1 MKIEYQVETPVAF
14 LVFKRPD
21 TTAQVFAEISKVKPK
36 KLLIVADG
44 PNPNRQGES
53 ERCAAVRSIVER
65 VDWDCEVLKN
75 YSEMNLGC
83 KRRISSGLD
92 WVFGTVDRAIVLED
106 DVVPHPTFFRFCDE
120 LLEKYADDER
130 IGAICGTNMQNGIKR
145 GRFSY
150 YFSRYNHVWGW
161 ASWARA
167 WKFYDVDMLLWPM
180 IREEGYLRSLV
191 PEAQALDYW
200 AKNFHAVYE
209 GRIDTWDYQWI
220 FACWA
225 NNMLA
230 VLPQVNLASNIGFSL
245 DATHTDDPFSRD
257 AKRPTECMT
266 WPLIHPDFVMRNEL
280 ADAYTDSKH
289 YHTSPHWTLS
299 RIRRLALLI
308 RHGQFRVMFRKIG
321 GHMRNVTRGQYI

>member
-1 MKIEYQVETPVAF
+1 MKIEYQTETPVAF

-21 TTAQVFAEISKVKPK
+21 TTARVFAEIAKVKPK

-44 PNPNRQGES
+44 PNPNRHGES

-75 YSEMNLGC
+75 YSDANLGC
-83 KRRISSGLD
+83 KRRVSSGLD
-92 WVFGTVDRAIVLED
+92 WVFGSVDRAMVLED

-130 IGAICGTNMQNGIKR
+130 VGTICGTNMQDGIKR
-145 GRFSY
+145 GQFSY

-167 WKFYDVDMLLWPM
+167 WKFYDVSLRLWPV
-180 IREEGYLRSLV
+180 IREEGYLSSFIPNVL
-191 PEAQALDYW
+191 ALDYW
-200 AKNFHAVYE
+200 TKIFRTVYE
-209 GRIDTWDYQWI
+209 GRIDTWDYQWT

-230 VLPQVNLASNIGFSL
+230 VLPQVNLVSNIGFSL
-245 DATHTDDPFSRD
+245 DATHTIDPFSRD

-289 YHTSPHWTLS
+289 YHTSPHWHLA

-308 RHGQFRVMFRKIG
+308 RHRQFRVIFQKIG
-321 GHMRNVTRGQYI
+321 ALVRGTARR